1 MHHMFPATQL
11 LRTQVSMY
19 IAKQNDG
26 CGHVTWAEDR
36 AYAVCF
42 IRGWATDGLGK
53 KKSAEMS

>member
-1 MHHMFPATQL
+1 
-11 LRTQVSMY
+11 MY